1 MAVANYVELQ
11 DQVALVT
18 GAGRPSGIG
27 AAIAAR
33 LAREGCN
40 IILADLGDAKASDP
54 SRPDADEPMREV
66 KQAIGSAGVEV
77 LALNCDVT
85 DEAQVKRMI
94 ADTVEAFGRL
104 DILVNNAGVGY
115 LMKPIVDTPVEEWDL
130 VLDVNLRGPF
140 LGIKHAAPHMMK
152 QGSGCIVNIGSQA
165 SKSGFG
171 HASAYT
177 SSKHGLVGLTR
188 VAAMELGPHG
198 VRVNTICPNHI
209 TTNLGAWQNAHFSK
223 LQGLTEEDYLVAM
236 RRRIPLG
243 RPGLQEDIANACAF
257 LVSSQAWYMTGECMN
272 VSGGEEYH

>member
-1 MAVANYVELQ
+1 MGQYTELQ
-11 DQVALVT
+11 GKTALIT

-27 AAIAAR
+27 AYIAGR

-40 IILADLGDAKASDP
+40 IVLADLEDAQAADP
-54 SRPDADEPMREV
+54 SRPKTANPMHAVAETIRSE
-66 KQAIGSAGVEV
+66 GVEV
-77 LALNCDVT
+77 LTLKCDVCVET
-85 DEAQVKRMI
+85 EVRQMI
-94 ADTVEAFGRL
+94 ADTLRAFETL

-115 LMKPIVDTPVEEWDL
+115 LMKPIVDTPTEEWDM
-130 VLDVNLRGPF
+130 VLNVNLRGPF
-140 LGIKHAAPHMMK
+140 LGIKHAAPHMIE
-152 QGSGCIVNIGSQA
+152 QGSGCIINIGSQA

-198 VRVNTICPNHI
+198 VRVNTLCPNHI
-209 TTNLGAWQNAHFSK
+209 TTNLGAWQNAHFSR
-223 LQGLTEEDYLVAM
+223 LQGLTEEDYLDAM
-236 RRRIPLG
+236 RKRIPLG

-257 LVSSQAWYMTGECMN
+257 LVSDQAAYMTGECMN